1 MATPAE
7 IASSIRAQLRATDP
21 DLDTTVGSVT
31 RKIIDAVA
39 ESLAEFS
46 AESLLI
52 EYGYDI
58 DTKFGADLDEF
69 VELFGIARQLARRAT
84 GTVTFERSGP
94 DSQDIVIP
102 VGAQVATGAIPNMI
116 ASTVV
121 PAILPAGDTA
131 IDIPVQMVTGGSQG
145 NISPGSITSLA
156 STVQGI
162 VGVTNANSFTGGRD
176 TESDESLRLRFR
188 ATVFQNLS
196 GTASQYLAV
205 ALQNVNVNNANV
217 VGASKRYREQIQ
229 IVAGAGTSTVQDAKS
244 IYPFSSTVGSNIDAG
259 DILIEGVH
267 YIFDATQ
274 NPPTVTSVDSEAMP
288 NGVYD
293 LTFSYEP
300 NASRNDITNGITNRV
315 DVYVSGEQILEGN
328 DVRLFQTDKVFTN
341 TTTDAL
347 YRQKF
352 RREDGSVP
360 VAGNYF
366 VQYGFTPVV
375 NPALGGFL
383 TIGATTYTLGVNA
396 FLANDI
402 TNEGLSFRSLSGIE
416 LVSEANGGP
425 AAPTDQSVFVTSYAF
440 NNVPRAVA
448 EAIEQWRLLTQDIVV
463 HAAKPIWLDLYFA
476 VILEPGFSESGVR
489 NELANNL
496 ERFIAQ
502 TGFATVLQTSDILS
516 IASRTQGVDAIRFL
530 TAGDNAVFYGI
541 QRVANDRT
549 TVLRVYADGNGRA
562 LDVISDDDELP
573 LLNSITVDVR
583 ANNTFHIGQ

>member
-1 MATPAE
+1 MATPAQ

-31 RKIIDAVA
+31 RKIIDAVS

-84 GTVTFERSGP
+84 GTITFERAAG

-102 VGAQVATGAIPNMI
+102 VGAQVATGLIPNMI

-121 PAILPAGDTA
+121 PAVFPAGETT

-145 NISPGSITSLA
+145 NIGPGAITSLA
-156 STVQGI
+156 STVQG
-162 VGVTNANSFTGGRD
+162 VSGVTNANSFTGGRD

-188 ATVFQNLS
+188 ATIFQNLS
-196 GTASQYLAV
+196 GTSSQYLSV
-205 ALQNVNVNNANV
+205 ALDNVNVNNANV

-229 IVAGAGTSTVQDAKS
+229 IVSGVGVSTVQDAKS
-244 IYPFSSTVGSNIDAG
+244 IYPFSSTLGVNIDAG
-259 DILIEGVH
+259 NILIEGVH
-267 YIFDATQ
+267 YVFDATQ
-274 NPPTVTSVDSEAMP
+274 NPPTITSVDSEAMP
-288 NGVYD
+288 DGVYD

-300 NASRNDITNGITNRV
+300 NASRNDIINGITNRV

-341 TTTDAL
+341 TNTDTL

-352 RREDGSVP
+352 RREDGSAP
-360 VAGNYF
+360 VAGNF
-366 VQYGFTPVV
+366 FIQYGFTPVV

-383 TIGATTYTLGVNA
+383 TIGETTYTVGTNA
-396 FLANDI
+396 FLVNDI
-402 TNEGLSFRSLSGIE
+402 TNEGLAFRSLSGVE
-416 LVSEANGGP
+416 LVSESNGGP
-425 AAPTDQSVFVTSYAF
+425 VAPPNNSTFVTSYAF
-440 NNVPRAVA
+440 NNVPRSVA
-448 EAIEQWRLLTQDIVV
+448 EAIEQWRLLTQDVVV
-463 HAAKPIWLDLYFA
+463 HAAKPIWLNLYFA
-476 VILEPGFSESGVR
+476 VILEPGFSAEGVR
-489 NELANNL
+489 SDLVNNL
-496 ERFIAQ
+496 EQFIAQ
-502 TGFATVLQTSDILS
+502 TGFANVLQTSDILS
-516 IASRTQGVDAIRFL
+516 IASQSQGVDAVRLL
-530 TAGDNAVFYGI
+530 TVGDNAVFYGI

-549 TVLRVYADGNGRA
+549 TVLKIYADANGRA

-573 LLNSITVDVR
+573 LLNLITIDVR